1 MANRAMDTPADD
13 EEDPTLH
20 SASRGSSSESGS
32 GSESGSP
39 ESDGGRESGIVDV
52 ERKASAVTGGVTGA
66 LASTLTNA
74 TSDLTLAPSEP
85 APRET
90 ASRETASRETGR
102 REHDIEIDTDLE
114 GHAPRAQMIT
124 QTVVTNGTSVT
135 ARDITALDMAALNMA
150 ALDDDAIQVSDDEIE
165 SAEPGRPTLTSGLP
179 ALGETAVGDRLS
191 RSRPPARPSLRPSAA
206 STSLP
211 PPRRSSRA
219 GALLGSS
226 LPPPS
231 FPSLYPSEASSRS
244 ERDPWLL
251 ANKTLELGRANAR
264 ISALE
269 DQIAFRDSRI
279 MTLEERLEAAQLK
292 IEELERK
299 QDALPPLAGASAPA
313 SGSTGAHAPPPSS
326 FAASSLAASSAGA
339 RGASKPA
346 IAIPKPADV
355 AKAVEAKPAP
365 ARATNGKRE
374 TEREDASDA
383 ASAASTS
390 LTPEAPAL
398 AGESESSGSIP
409 PEADEAQANGA
420 AAPPSGPED
429 VRRIADIGNRL
440 EAALRKQGITRISQI
455 AAWSDADV
463 RQVAKALKIPKSRIV
478 KGRWIEAAREMIGSR
493 STSE

>member
-1 MANRAMDTPADD
+1 
-13 EEDPTLH
+13 
-20 SASRGSSSESGS
+20 
-32 GSESGSP
+32 
-39 ESDGGRESGIVDV
+39 
-52 ERKASAVTGGVTGA
+52 VTGA

-74 TSDLTLAPSEP
+74 TSDLTPAPS
-85 APRET
+85 
-90 ASRETASRETGR
+90 ETGR
-102 REHDIEIDTDLE
+102 REHEIEIDTDLAE
-114 GHAPRAQMIT
+114 GHSPRAQMIT

-135 ARDITALDMAALNMA
+135 AREMTALDMAAP
-150 ALDDDAIQVSDDEIE
+150 DDDAIQVSDDEIE
-165 SAEPGRPTLTSGLP
+165 SAEPARPTLTSGLP
-179 ALGETAVGDRLS
+179 AFGGTVAGDGLS
-191 RSRPPARPSLRPSAA
+191 RSRPPSRPSLRPGAA

-231 FPSLYPSEASSRS
+231 FPSMYPPEHRSGSLSRS

-251 ANKTLELGRANAR
+251 ANKTLELSRATAR

-269 DQIAFRDSRI
+269 DQVAFRDARI

-299 QDALPPLAGASAPA
+299 RDALPVVAGANAPA
-313 SGSTGAHAPPPSS
+313 SGSTGANAPP
-326 FAASSLAASSAGA
+326 ASSLAPSTASA

-355 AKAVEAKPAP
+355 AKALEAKPAP
-365 ARATNGKRE
+365 ARAAQGTPAQGTPAHGILATKL
-374 TEREDASDA
+374 EDASD
-383 ASAASTS
+383 S
-390 LTPEAPAL
+390 LTPEAPEQ
-398 AGESESSGSIP
+398 AGQSKASASIP
-409 PEADEAQANGA
+409 PEADEAQTNGA

-429 VRRIADIGNRL
+429 VGRIADIGTRF
-440 EAALRKQGITRISQI
+440 EAALRRQGITRISQI

>member
-1 MANRAMDTPADD
+1 
-13 EEDPTLH
+13 
-20 SASRGSSSESGS
+20 
-32 GSESGSP
+32 
-39 ESDGGRESGIVDV
+39 
-52 ERKASAVTGGVTGA
+52 
-66 LASTLTNA
+66 
-74 TSDLTLAPSEP
+74 
-85 APRET
+85 
-90 ASRETASRETGR
+90 
-102 REHDIEIDTDLE
+102 
-114 GHAPRAQMIT
+114 MIT

-135 ARDITALDMAALNMA
+135 AREMTALDMAALDMA

-165 SAEPGRPTLTSGLP
+165 SAEPARPTLTSGLP
-179 ALGETAVGDRLS
+179 AFGETLS
-191 RSRPPARPSLRPSAA
+191 RSRPPSRPSLRPGGA

-231 FPSLYPSEASSRS
+231 FPSLHPPEYPPEPRSGSLSRS

-251 ANKTLELGRANAR
+251 ANKTLELSRANAR

-269 DQIAFRDSRI
+269 DQIAFRDARI

-299 QDALPPLAGASAPA
+299 RDAVPVVAGASALV
-313 SGSTGAHAPPPSS
+313 SGSTGAKTPPVAPT
-326 FAASSLAASSAGA
+326 ASA
-339 RGASKPA
+339 RSASKPA

-355 AKAVEAKPAP
+355 AKAVEAKPAL
-365 ARATNGKRE
+365 ARAAQAKRE
-374 TEREDASDA
+374 TERAEESD
-383 ASAASTS
+383 SQT
-390 LTPEAPAL
+390 LD
-398 AGESESSGSIP
+398 AGESETSGSIP
-409 PEADEAQANGA
+409 PEADAAQANGA

-429 VRRIADIGNRL
+429 VRRIADIGTRF

>member
-1 MANRAMDTPADD
+1 
-13 EEDPTLH
+13 
-20 SASRGSSSESGS
+20 
-32 GSESGSP
+32 
-39 ESDGGRESGIVDV
+39 
-52 ERKASAVTGGVTGA
+52 
-66 LASTLTNA
+66 
-74 TSDLTLAPSEP
+74 
-85 APRET
+85 
-90 ASRETASRETGR
+90 
-102 REHDIEIDTDLE
+102 
-114 GHAPRAQMIT
+114 
-124 QTVVTNGTSVT
+124 
-135 ARDITALDMAALNMA
+135 
-150 ALDDDAIQVSDDEIE
+150 
-165 SAEPGRPTLTSGLP
+165 
-179 ALGETAVGDRLS
+179 
-191 RSRPPARPSLRPSAA
+191 
-206 STSLP
+206 
-211 PPRRSSRA
+211 
-219 GALLGSS
+219 
-226 LPPPS
+226 
-231 FPSLYPSEASSRS
+231 
-244 ERDPWLL
+244 L

-269 DQIAFRDSRI
+269 DQIAFRDARI

-383 ASAASTS
+383 ASAASAS